1 MKNLLLLLYLLLPT
15 FISAQEVKERRVY
28 YLDCSLTMIGKAGG
42 VDIYDDVISNLIS
55 AIDAVPNKETTE
67 LIVIPFAYNTTYSNT
82 TQLSKTYTA
91 RATTRGK
98 ANLIQNVKDLPESPR
113 KCEGSTMTYHK
124 DPIQDFIYH
133 RSNYAEKIYMFLLTD
148 GDDDEYK
155 EHKKKTFNNEIKKW
169 SQHFKGKK
177 VYAFYVM
184 LNDRFEETT
193 DYKERDTLIKEIP
206 YFWSIKTAN
215 VNVNTICPVSVDTLD
230 LRKEG
235 GSVKIKF
242 DGNIEGLNLKV
253 KTDNQLKQTQDAKC
267 IVKDILEVFVES
279 NVANYDVFPSNLK
292 KHLSVIMPNADNEGV
307 YVKNN
312 TYNVLVED
320 GIDMPCV
327 CQPGNNISIRNK
339 NHSNWSFD
347 ENIIPIKTTDLLLNP
362 DKELGTIK
370 YYTKSFFYPKD
381 SIIKAVNTLSFT
393 YNKKASEVGSY
404 AKLKFATKDSC
415 LNNENFKIFIKGKE
429 LKDKTVLVKN
439 PQSVECS
446 FWMSSDVPTGEY
458 TIFLEL
464 LDNDLMFF
472 NDKNIP
478 ENKIVQTW
486 TIKHKEILDPGWVW
500 FWRILLILIALIT
513 LIVIGIASAFA
524 ARHARAPKFLQISGL
539 SFIVT
544 VNHQNPLGN
553 VVLQGNPP
561 YGMLTNGGANSI
573 NVGFL
578 SRKYIQEIVI
588 YDENTNNWQNRE
600 NYLNSKKISWFS
612 KKWNGEIITISTD
625 FLGRD
630 IHAIS
635 IVPHKSERGTILKV
649 KTLYN
654 KVERTEIDLNLYLL
668 INHHHTND
676 VVLNETNLILQGY
689 NRMFGGVMP
698 GIKNNRNIFQRTI
711 NKISQLIKNK

>member
-1 MKNLLLLLYLLLPT
+1 MKNVLILLYFLLPT
-15 FISAQEVKERRVY
+15 FISAQEIKERRVY

-42 VDIYDDVISNLIS
+42 VDIYDDVISNLVS

-98 ANLIQNVKDLPESPR
+98 ATLIQNVEDLPESPR
-113 KCEGSTMTYHK
+113 KCKGSTMTYHK

-133 RSNYAEKIYMFLLTD
+133 RSNNAEKIYMFLLTD
-148 GDDDEYK
+148 GDDEEYK

-169 SQHFKGKK
+169 SQHFNGRK

-193 DYKERDTLIKEIP
+193 DYKERYALIKEVP
-206 YFWSIKTAN
+206 YFWPIKTAN

-267 IVKDILEVFVES
+267 IAKDILEVFLES
-279 NVANYDVFPSNLK
+279 NVANYDVFPSNLN
-292 KHLSVIMPNADNEGV
+292 KHLSVIMPNTDNEGI

-370 YYTKSFFYPKD
+370 FFTKSVFNPKD
-381 SIIKAVNTLSFT
+381 SVIRAVNTFTFT
-393 YNKKASEVGSY
+393 YNKKAQELSSY
-404 AKLKFATKDSC
+404 AKLIFVTKDSC
-415 LNNENFKIFIKGKE
+415 LNDKSFKIFANNKE
-429 LKDKTVLVKN
+429 LIDRTISVKN
-439 PQSVECS
+439 PQAIECS
-446 FWMSSDVPTGEY
+446 FWMSSDVPEGEY
-458 TIFLEL
+458 TISLEL

-472 NDKNIP
+472 NDKNI
-478 ENKIVQTW
+478 EDNKVVQIW
-486 TIKHKEILDPGWVW
+486 TIKHRKICNPFWIW
-500 FWRILLILIALIT
+500 FWRLLILFAL
-513 LIVIGIASAFA
+513 LLFVVYVVFVIRKFC
-524 ARHARAPKFLQISGL
+524 APKFPKPRVRLGFEIRPLHIPPRNIGIYHEDGNHNNNIPLCSYHRKHIRRIILQANANE
-539 SFIVT
+539 VT
-544 VNHQNPLGN
+544 KPKPL
-553 VVLQGNPP
+553 
-561 YGMLTNGGANSI
+561 
-573 NVGFL
+573 
-578 SRKYIQEIVI
+578 
-588 YDENTNNWQNRE
+588 
-600 NYLNSKKISWFS
+600 KKIFNWLD
-612 KKWNGEIITISTD
+612 KKWNGETIILRAN
-625 FLGRD
+625 FEGRD
-630 IHAIS
+630 ISQIVITPIKTNEKISVFVVFSNKKPFDRIINMEWSEKDSTAIKPGKEIS
-635 IVPHKSERGTILKV
+635 I
-649 KTLYN
+649 
-654 KVERTEIDLNLYLL
+654 
-668 INHHHTND
+668 ND
-676 VVLNETNLILQGY
+676 TNLIFRLY
-689 NRMFGGVMP
+689 NGEKKEE
-698 GIKNNRNIFQRTI
+698 IKLDSTKNFISKNI
-711 NKISQLIKNK
+711 IKYYNTLTKKH